1 MAAVLELGQ
10 LAGLENTFEIAA
22 QPRLRVVVAD
32 DSADYLEVV
41 CAMLELEDEI
51 DVVGRANNG
60 VEAVQATARLEPDLL
75 LMDVQMPLMN
85 GLAAASVV
93 FVGFPLTSTVLMS
106 AEDSPQLR
114 AACLASGA
122 RAFIHK
128 PHFRQDLAGVLRNL
142 FEDHSASESP
152 FRTQPSE
159 LECD

>member
-1 MAAVLELGQ
+1 M
-10 LAGLENTFEIAA
+10 
-22 QPRLRVVVAD
+22 
-32 DSADYLEVV
+32 
-41 CAMLELEDEI
+41 
-51 DVVGRANNG
+51 
-60 VEAVQATARLEPDLL
+60 QATARLEPDLL

-128 PHFRQDLAGVLRNL
+128 PHFRQDLAGVRPYLSGRIAGGNRRAL
-142 FEDHSASESP
+142 IDLCHCVRDAMG
-152 FRTQPSE
+152 
-159 LECD
+159 